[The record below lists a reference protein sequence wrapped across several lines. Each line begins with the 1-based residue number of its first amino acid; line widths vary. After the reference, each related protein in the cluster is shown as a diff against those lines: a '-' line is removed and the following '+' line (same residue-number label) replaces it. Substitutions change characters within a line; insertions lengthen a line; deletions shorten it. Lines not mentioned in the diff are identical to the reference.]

1 MVTDDAVTQS
11 TQQPTQSTQE
21 ASQPD
26 YVVDAHLW
34 GFLIPCSANLRR
46 IDFQKLKPK
55 YQIGRNTEQHKNDII
70 LPGMKISNFH
80 CIIEWDGDEG
90 PHSAVKVTDLSSNGT
105 YINGEKIGKG
115 HFKVLRDGNEIAFGT
130 CVPQPAN
137 GGLEDYRFVYR
148 HLASG
153 PPSRG
158 LYRYYDLLHELG
170 KGSFATV
177 MKALHKEEGK
187 WYAVKMIQANKLRK
201 GLSNATLNGVQTNDK
216 SNNFAREINIL
227 ERLQHPNI
235 CQLKE
240 VFFESYSINLVLE
253 WVPGGDLL
261 DYIIKNQGLQEPEA
275 QHLTYQICDALA
287 YVHSQGIAHRDLKPE
302 NVLLTSDNPPVVKVA
317 DFGLAKV
324 IDSMTMLRTMC
335 GTPVYLAPEVVNQ
348 APNEGYDQVV
358 DSWSVGVIVFS
369 MLTMATPFGE
379 EDMSTDVKT
388 RVSNRQVE
396 WSILRE
402 VNCSPQGED
411 FIRRLLEY
419 DPRKRMTLAAARD
432 HPWLIRQAMLHQSAE
447 IRRRTASPDPVTV
460 VDASMRSIA
469 SDGMALDPQGEG
481 EAMEAEPDN
490 GGTPLLGSQELP
502 DSQEGGSMSRALVAR
517 QPSRLQRR
525 SNVISQANEIGLP
538 LPGPS
543 QEMQQ
548 RAEVEE
554 HAPAAALAIEPPPQP
569 EPQTGNGV
577 LAIENGSANGGAGPV
592 TRGNKRKAAL
602 DFDAS
607 LTPMSE
613 EEEEEEEDGE
623 PSNDSDVAPPP
634 RRGRGAAAAAAAPK
648 KGRGAKKAAPANPPV
663 AKKGRTRAAAVAADE
678 NVEVGGKRR
687 SSRLVSASP
696 RKAGGRR

>member
-1 MVTDDAVTQS
+1 MQAEDQNMPDAMITDENGTVE
-11 TQQPTQSTQE
+11 TQQQTQSTQE

-26 YVVDAHLW
+26 YIVDVHLW
-34 GFLIPCSANLRR
+34 GFLIPCSSNLRR
-46 IDFQKLKPK
+46 IDFQKIKPK
-55 YQIGRNTEQHKNDII
+55 YMIGRNAEQTKNDII

-80 CIIEWDGDEG
+80 CAIEWDGDETIR
-90 PHSAVKVTDLSSNGT
+90 SAVKVTDLSSNGT

-158 LYRYYDLLHELG
+158 LHMYYDLMHELG

-177 MKALHKEEGK
+177 MKALHKQEGK

-201 GLSNATLNGVQTNDK
+201 GLSNATLNGINSDDK

-227 ERLQHPNI
+227 ERLTHPNI

-240 VFFESYSINLVLE
+240 VFFERYSINLVLE

-261 DYIIKNQGLQEPEA
+261 DYILKRDGLGEPEA
-275 QHLTYQICDALA
+275 QHLTYQMCDALA
-287 YVHSQGIAHRDLKPE
+287 YVHGQGIAHRDLKPE
-302 NVLLTSDNPPVVKVA
+302 NVLLTDDQPPMVKVA

-324 IDSMTMLRTMC
+324 VDSMTMLRTMC

-369 MLTMATPFGE
+369 MLTMSTPFGE
-379 EDMSTDVKT
+379 EDTSADVQA
-388 RVSNRQVE
+388 RVAS
-396 WSILRE
+396 RE
-402 VNCSPQGED
+402 VQWGLLQQFGVSKNGVD

-419 DPRKRMTLAAARD
+419 DPSQRMTLSDARR
-432 HPWLIRQAMLHQSAE
+432 HPWLIRESDLHQDTE
-447 IRRRTASPDPVTV
+447 YHRRTASPEPQLA

-469 SDGMALDPQGEG
+469 SDGMALDPQDGALVLG
-481 EAMEAEPDN
+481 AAN
-490 GGTPLLGSQELP
+490 GHDSGTPSLASQGSQE
-502 DSQEGGSMSRALVAR
+502 SNGTASRSMLTR

-525 SNVISQANEIGLP
+525 ADVISHANEVGQA

-543 QEMQQ
+543 QEMQR
-548 RAEVEE
+548 RAIAEDEE
-554 HAPAAALAIEPPPQP
+554 E
-569 EPQTGNGV
+569 
-577 LAIENGSANGGAGPV
+577 AGPSR
-592 TRGNKRKAAL
+592 TNKRKVA
-602 DFDAS
+602 FDAP
-607 LTPMSE
+607 LTPM
-613 EEEEEEEDGE
+613 EDGYE
-623 PSNDSDVAPPP
+623 EGDDVSLIPKP
-634 RRGRGAAAAAAAPK
+634 RRARLANVPGKKVARGGKKAAATARVPPKTTKKTRANDEAAAPSP
-648 KGRGAKKAAPANPPV
+648 AP
-663 AKKGRTRAAAVAADE
+663 
-678 NVEVGGKRR
+678 RR
-687 SSRLVSASP
+687 STRVAGGASASP
-696 RKAGGRR
+696 RKAAAGRRG